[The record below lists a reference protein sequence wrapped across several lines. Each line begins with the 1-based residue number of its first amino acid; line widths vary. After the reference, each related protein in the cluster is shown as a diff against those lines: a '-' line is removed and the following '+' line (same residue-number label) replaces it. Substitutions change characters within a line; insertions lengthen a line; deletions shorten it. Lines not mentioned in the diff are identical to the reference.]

1 MRARRTHSE
10 RARTHALTRAHTQPA
25 PHTRRLAT
33 QQELG
38 RDQEAIRSLQMQLGE
53 QNAKVDSLKA
63 QSGGGAAAAPST
75 PEQELAMLK
84 QRILQLEAA
93 QQAK

>member
-1 MRARRTHSE
+1 
-10 RARTHALTRAHTQPA
+10 
-25 PHTRRLAT
+25 
-33 QQELG
+33 
-38 RDQEAIRSLQMQLGE
+38 MQLGE